1 MQSQVAATTGDYH
14 VPQRGY
20 LKLDHHAVPSSS
32 SIVTTRT
39 PVTTSSMTSVTTT
52 LSSSTYG
59 SFTYTDAHTL
69 QGLPQL
75 PLFTTAQAT
84 TRDTTHPISTMGAP
98 RETGRFDIYGLST
111 PPRHIEFAPSASTP
125 RTEVLDPRLRH
136 QFSSFLPSVS
146 EQQQRMDP
154 AHLPIGFPSAASTGL
169 EGAERTVRNPQVRF
183 EDQAS
188 MPNYGSFNS
197 PTSQHDSYLESVTKT
212 LAEALTLNRLPLQ
225 EPCVFSGDPLLYPTW
240 KASFS
245 FLIERQNIRSNEK
258 LLYLQRF
265 GNSYVT
271 STAFRTKLDNWP
283 VVKTKDPV
291 ALRCLADFLQQCA
304 VAAKEVGGLE
314 ILNDAHYLK
323 NIVEKLPD
331 WMVRRWARNVVSTK
345 LNKQRYPTFDE
356 LVTFVTYEAEIAT
369 DPVFGIMPSTSVS
382 AKLPVKSKVVMA
394 TSGESA
400 EAKCEFCGYSGHD
413 ILACR
418 GFMKGTAKERQE
430 FVFKS
435 GLCFGCLLSVDHRS
449 RQCKQRA
456 TCETCSK
463 RHPTC
468 MHDEDFVPFKDTDSN
483 SAPTTSTNYATH
495 LSSKPMESASAN
507 AAQSDS
513 CGALTA
519 MIVPVYVSSIDNPDR
534 EVLTYA
540 LLDTMSDAT
549 FAVSSV
555 VESLGATATQTTLKL
570 STLTENDTLIP
581 CTKYTGLRVRSYFS
595 QSDWIKLPPAFSRD
609 FLDLHKDHVPTPE
622 TVARH
627 PHLRRLATNL
637 IPLQP
642 NCEAGLLIGYD
653 CAEAL
658 MPVSI
663 VSGVPYGVET
673 RLVWSVVGRSTHPT
687 SFDSIG
693 SSHQVRMQQSAGEE
707 DRVAFV
713 YRPSV
718 KEASA
723 SDLLIAIERDFVD
736 LEVGQTSQD
745 DLRFLKIIQDNVTI
759 NSEGHYEMPLPFRSD
774 NPALT
779 NNRGA
784 ALKRVM
790 GLKRQFERRPEYL
803 RDYLKFMKVILDRGD
818 AEKVPADEIVSSTRR
833 YIPHH
838 GVYNPKK
845 PGKIR
850 VVFDCSAQHFGV
862 CLNDLLLQGPDL
874 ISSLVGVLCRFRK
887 GPVAFACDI
896 EKMYH
901 QFHVSKPHRD

>member
-1 MQSQVAATTGDYH
+1 M
-14 VPQRGY
+14 
-20 LKLDHHAVPSSS
+20 DHS
-32 SIVTTRT
+32 
-39 PVTTSSMTSVTTT
+39 
-52 LSSSTYG
+52 
-59 SFTYTDAHTL
+59 
-69 QGLPQL
+69 
-75 PLFTTAQAT
+75 
-84 TRDTTHPISTMGAP
+84 
-98 RETGRFDIYGLST
+98 
-111 PPRHIEFAPSASTP
+111 
-125 RTEVLDPRLRH
+125 
-136 QFSSFLPSVS
+136 
-146 EQQQRMDP
+146 
-154 AHLPIGFPSAASTGL
+154 HLPIGFPSAASTGL
-169 EGAERTVRNPQVRF
+169 EGAERTGRNPQVRF

-258 LLYLQRF
+258 LLYLQRYVGGIAKEAINGFFLMTQTGAYEQALSVLQQRF
-265 GNSYVT
+265 GNSYVI

-283 VVKTKDPV
+283 VVKTKDSV

-345 LNKQRYPTFDE
+345 FNKQRYPTFDE

-369 DPVFGIMPSTSVS
+369 DPVFGIMSSTSTVS
-382 AKLPVKSKVVMA
+382 ARLPVKSKVAMA

-400 EAKCEFCGYSGHD
+400 ETKCEFCGYSGHD

-418 GFMKGTAKERQE
+418 SFMKKTVKERQE
-430 FVFKS
+430 FVFKR

-463 RHPTC
+463 HHPTC
-468 MHDEDFVPFKDTDSN
+468 MHDRDFVPFKNTDRD
-483 SAPTTSTNYATH
+483 SAPTTNTNYATH

-513 CGALTA
+513 CGVLTA

-555 VESLGATATQTTLKL
+555 VEGLGATARQTTLKV
-570 STLTENDTLIP
+570 STLTETDTLIP

-595 QSDWIKLPPAFSRD
+595 ENDWINLPPAFSRD
-609 FLDLHKDHVPTPE
+609 FLDIHKDHVPTPE

-642 NCEAGLLIGYD
+642 DCEAGLLIGYD

-673 RLVWSVVGRSTHPT
+673 RLAKLRDVPEKLLDQKQLCIGHADVASMPRLVLDPT
-687 SFDSIG
+687 KLRHHRLQLQDL
-693 SSHQVRMQQSAGEE
+693 
-707 DRVAFV
+707 
-713 YRPSV
+713 YLLPSV
-718 KEASA
+718 CDSP
-723 SDLLIAIERDFVD
+723 RRT
-736 LEVGQTSQD
+736 VGMDTAFFQPQPCAE
-745 DLRFLKIIQDNVTI
+745 N
-759 NSEGHYEMPLPFRSD
+759 M
-774 NPALT
+774 
-779 NNRGA
+779 
-784 ALKRVM
+784 RV
-790 GLKRQFERRPEYL
+790 GSH
-803 RDYLKFMKVILDRGD
+803 DGI
-818 AEKVPADEIVSSTRR
+818 
-833 YIPHH
+833 
-838 GVYNPKK
+838 
-845 PGKIR
+845 
-850 VVFDCSAQHFGV
+850 
-862 CLNDLLLQGPDL
+862 
-874 ISSLVGVLCRFRK
+874 
-887 GPVAFACDI
+887 
-896 EKMYH
+896 
-901 QFHVSKPHRD
+901 